1 MKEQIKRND
10 LIYKLNKL
18 VYDFGRF
25 WRIRSFDCSI
35 FNGKIIISE
44 MDKKESNL
52 MDVILKLL
60 MLKKVYMVFAKVEN
74 HLLMLV
80 KVEYFH

>member
-1 MKEQIKRND
+1 
-10 LIYKLNKL
+10 
-18 VYDFGRF
+18 
-25 WRIRSFDCSI
+25 
-35 FNGKIIISE
+35 

-52 MDVILKLL
+52 MDVTLKLL

-80 KVEYFH
+80 KVEYLH